1 MSLASRKLLMP
12 DEILRFENPY
22 ALILQSG
29 YFSAKTEIPDLSKW
43 QFNKVLRL
51 GNEEENRIIREKVEK
66 ERKVLEEEKIK
77 LWKIW
82 EDYKY

>member
-1 MSLASRKLLMP
+1 M
-12 DEILRFENPY
+12 
-22 ALILQSG
+22 QSG
-29 YFSAKTEIPDLSKW
+29 YFSAKTEMPDLSKW
-43 QFNKVLRL
+43 QFNKIL
-51 GNEEENRIIREKVEK
+51 GLGDEEENRMIREKIEN

>member
-1 MSLASRKLLMP
+1 MNVTLITSLCKLLG
-12 DEILRFENPY
+12 DGLFAVLIAILYVKDR
-22 ALILQSG
+22 
-29 YFSAKTEIPDLSKW
+29 
-43 QFNKVLRL
+43 NKRQKEY
-51 GNEEENRIIREKVEK
+51 EE